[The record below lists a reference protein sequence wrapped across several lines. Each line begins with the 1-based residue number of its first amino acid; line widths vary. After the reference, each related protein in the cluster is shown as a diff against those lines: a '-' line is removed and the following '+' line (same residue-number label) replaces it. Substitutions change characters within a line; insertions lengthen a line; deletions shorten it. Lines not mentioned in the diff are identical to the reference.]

1 MPYISRCVKLFPFRL
16 PDPFFLAGLITRIQV
31 TGRVGRVGRRRGIM
45 LAVLVVTR
53 FTVGA
58 IAGIE
63 ILVEI
68 LGQILE
74 LPVLLH
80 RQGLKWHTINALY
93 KQTRSHE

>member
-1 MPYISRCVKLFPFRL
+1 
-16 PDPFFLAGLITRIQV
+16 
-31 TGRVGRVGRRRGIM
+31 M